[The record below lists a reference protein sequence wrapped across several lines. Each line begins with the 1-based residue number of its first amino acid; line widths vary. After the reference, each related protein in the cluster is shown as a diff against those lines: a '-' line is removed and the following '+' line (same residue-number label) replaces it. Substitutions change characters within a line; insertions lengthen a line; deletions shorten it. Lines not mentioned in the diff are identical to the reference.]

1 MQVRLLPRTPIWY
14 TYRMPEK
21 DKKLDEI
28 YKLVRANNKMLRGMK
43 RAAFWGTV
51 LKLIIYAVLLGVPV
65 YLYFTIFQPILAELL
80 NAYAQ
85 LQETGAQIQ
94 ETGNQLRS
102 VTDGLPL
109 DRISEIFKKLP
120 GVGQ

>member
-1 MQVRLLPRTPIWY
+1 
-14 TYRMPEK
+14 
-21 DKKLDEI
+21 
-28 YKLVRANNKMLRGMK
+28 MLRGMK